1 MKNQGITIPYQL
13 ECLLEKARNESFVC
27 IFLSG
32 GREDAKG
39 DISLMAGFG
48 ISEEFLDLSD
58 MPENPIQPVMGY
70 LGYDYKN
77 LIEPSLTTDHSQLV
91 EFANLKF
98 VSPVHWVAIEKN
110 GVISGDETLL
120 VRRGGQISNG
130 GSLLNLLGNQNLGL
144 AVSED
149 QLASNRIVSSIVN
162 DGGARHS
169 PQWQSQTP
177 KETYLENVERIKQ
190 HIVEGDFYEMN
201 YCIAFTAKE
210 EIDPY
215 DAFLLLT
222 QKAPAP
228 FSVFLKDGNRYLLCA
243 SPERFFGKRGD
254 LVFSQPI
261 KGTRPRVF
269 QANTNVLDPMM
280 DDAVAIELE
289 KSEKDRAENIMIVDL
304 VRNDLSK
311 VCEVGSVQLPEC
323 CAVHSFSHVHQLIST
338 VEGRLLPEVNIKELM
353 HATFPMGSMTGAPKI
368 SVMQHTNYLEG
379 FARGIYSGT
388 VGYVWKQNMDF
399 NVVIRALQYDSQAKT
414 LAYAVGGAITYDSV
428 AEQEYQECLDKAS
441 AVLSIFEAN

>member
-1 MKNQGITIPYQL
+1 MENQGITIAYQL
-13 ECLLEKARNESFVC
+13 ECLLEKARNESFAC
-27 IFLSG
+27 IFLSA
-32 GREDAKG
+32 GRSDDHG
-39 DISLMAGFG
+39 QISLMAGFG
-48 ISEEFLDLSD
+48 ISEQFEELSD
-58 MPENPIQPVMGY
+58 VPSCPEIPVMGY

-77 LIEPSLTTDHSQLV
+77 QIEPSLKSDLTQLV
-91 EFANLKF
+91 EFDALKF
-98 VSPVHWVAIEKN
+98 ISPERWVALEKN
-110 GVISGDETLL
+110 GSVWGDETLL
-120 VRRGGQISNG
+120 NLRGDQNV
-130 GSLLNLLGNQNLGL
+130 SLE
-144 AVSED
+144 VSED
-149 QLASNRIVSSIVN
+149 PLTSNRIESSIAN
-162 DGGARHS
+162 DCAVRHS
-169 PQWQSQTP
+169 PQWHPQTP
-177 KETYLENVERIKQ
+177 KETYLDNVECIKQ

-201 YCIAFTAKE
+201 YCIAFTAME

-215 DAFLLLT
+215 DAFMLLSR
-222 QKAPAP
+222 KAPAP
-228 FSVFLKDGNRYLLCA
+228 FSVFLKDGDRYLLCA

-254 LVFSQPI
+254 LIFSQPI

-269 QANTNVLDPMM
+269 DSMSLELDEAQ
-280 DDAVAIELE
+280 DLAVARELE

-311 VCEVGSVQLPEC
+311 VCEVGSVQVPEC
-323 CAVHSFSHVHQLIST
+323 CAVYSFSHVHQLIST
-338 VEGRLLPEVNIKELM
+338 VEGRLKPEVGLKELM

-368 SVMQHTNYLEG
+368 SVMQHTNQLEG

>member
-1 MKNQGITIPYQL
+1 MENQGITIAYQL
-13 ECLLEKARNESFVC
+13 ECLLEKARNESFAC
-27 IFLSG
+27 IFLSA
-32 GREDAKG
+32 GRSDDHG
-39 DISLMAGFG
+39 QISLMAGFG
-48 ISEEFLDLSD
+48 ISEQFEELSD
-58 MPENPIQPVMGY
+58 VPSCPEIPVMGY

-77 LIEPSLTTDHSQLV
+77 QIEPSLKSELTQLV
-91 EFANLKF
+91 EFDALKF
-98 VSPVHWVAIEKN
+98 ISPERWVALEKN
-110 GVISGDETLL
+110 GSVWGDETLL
-120 VRRGGQISNG
+120 NLRGDQNV
-130 GSLLNLLGNQNLGL
+130 SLE
-144 AVSED
+144 VSED
-149 QLASNRIVSSIVN
+149 PLTSNRIESSIAN
-162 DGGARHS
+162 DRAVRHS
-169 PQWQSQTP
+169 PQWHPQTP
-177 KETYLENVERIKQ
+177 KETYLDNVERIKQ

-215 DAFLLLT
+215 DAFMLLSR
-222 QKAPAP
+222 KAPAP
-228 FSVFLKDGNRYLLCA
+228 FSVFLKDGDRYLLCA

-254 LVFSQPI
+254 LIFSQPI

-269 QANTNVLDPMM
+269 DSISLELDEAQ
-280 DDAVAIELE
+280 DLTVAQELE

-311 VCEVGSVQLPEC
+311 VCEVGSVQVPEC
-323 CAVHSFSHVHQLIST
+323 CAVYSFSHVHQLIST
-338 VEGRLLPEVNIKELM
+338 VEGRLKPEVGLKELM
-353 HATFPMGSMTGAPKI
+353 HATFPMGSMTGTPKI
-368 SVMQHTNYLEG
+368 SVMQHTNQLEG

>member
-1 MKNQGITIPYQL
+1 MENQGITIAYQL
-13 ECLLEKARNESFVC
+13 ECLLEKARNESFAC
-27 IFLSG
+27 IFLSA
-32 GREDAKG
+32 GRSDDHG
-39 DISLMAGFG
+39 QMSLMAGFG
-48 ISEEFLDLSD
+48 ISEQFEELSD
-58 MPENPIQPVMGY
+58 VPSCPEIPVMGY

-77 LIEPSLTTDHSQLV
+77 QIEPSLKSDLTQLV
-91 EFANLKF
+91 EFDALKF
-98 VSPVHWVAIEKN
+98 ISPERWVALEKN
-110 GVISGDETLL
+110 GSVWGHETLL
-120 VRRGGQISNG
+120 NLRCDQNV
-130 GSLLNLLGNQNLGL
+130 SLE
-144 AVSED
+144 VSED
-149 QLASNRIVSSIVN
+149 PLTSNRIESSIAN
-162 DGGARHS
+162 DRAVRHS
-169 PQWQSQTP
+169 PQWYPQTP

-215 DAFLLLT
+215 DAFMLLSR
-222 QKAPAP
+222 KAPAP
-228 FSVFLKDGNRYLLCA
+228 FSVFLKDGDRYLLCA

-254 LVFSQPI
+254 LIFSQPI

-269 QANTNVLDPMM
+269 DSMSLELDEAQ
-280 DDAVAIELE
+280 DLAVARELE

-311 VCEVGSVQLPEC
+311 VCEVGSVQVPEC
-323 CAVHSFSHVHQLIST
+323 CAVYSFSHVHQLIST
-338 VEGRLLPEVNIKELM
+338 VEGRLKPEVGLKELM

-368 SVMQHTNYLEG
+368 SVMQHTNQLEG

>member
-1 MKNQGITIPYQL
+1 MENQGITIAYQL
-13 ECLLEKARNESFVC
+13 ECLLEKARNESFAC
-27 IFLSG
+27 IFLSA
-32 GREDAKG
+32 GRSDDHG
-39 DISLMAGFG
+39 QISLMAGFG
-48 ISEEFLDLSD
+48 ISEQFEDLSD
-58 MPENPIQPVMGY
+58 VPSCPEIPVMGY

-77 LIEPSLTTDHSQLV
+77 QIEPSLKSDLTQLV
-91 EFANLKF
+91 EFDALKF
-98 VSPVHWVAIEKN
+98 ISPERWVALEKN
-110 GVISGDETLL
+110 GCVWGDETLL
-120 VRRGGQISNG
+120 NLRCDQNV
-130 GSLLNLLGNQNLGL
+130 SLE
-144 AVSED
+144 VSED
-149 QLASNRIVSSIVN
+149 PLTSSHIESSIAN
-162 DGGARHS
+162 DRAVRHS
-169 PQWQSQTP
+169 PQWHPQTP

-210 EIDPY
+210 EIDPC
-215 DAFLLLT
+215 DAFMLLSR
-222 QKAPAP
+222 KAPAP
-228 FSVFLKDGNRYLLCA
+228 FSVFLKDGDRYLLCA

-254 LVFSQPI
+254 LIFSQPI

-269 QANTNVLDPMM
+269 DSMSLELDEAQ
-280 DDAVAIELE
+280 DLAVARELE

-311 VCEVGSVQLPEC
+311 VCEVGSVQVPEC
-323 CAVHSFSHVHQLIST
+323 CAVYSFSHVHQLIST
-338 VEGRLLPEVNIKELM
+338 VEGRLMPEVGLKELM
-353 HATFPMGSMTGAPKI
+353 HATFPMGSMTGTPKI
-368 SVMQHTNYLEG
+368 SVMQHTNQLEG

>member
-1 MKNQGITIPYQL
+1 MENQGITIAYQL
-13 ECLLEKARNESFVC
+13 ECLLEKARNESFAC
-27 IFLSG
+27 IFLSA
-32 GREDAKG
+32 GRSDDHG
-39 DISLMAGFG
+39 QISLMAGFG
-48 ISEEFLDLSD
+48 ISEQFEELSD
-58 MPENPIQPVMGY
+58 VPSCPEIPVMGY

-77 LIEPSLTTDHSQLV
+77 QIEPSLKSDLTQLV
-91 EFANLKF
+91 EFDALKF
-98 VSPVHWVAIEKN
+98 ISPERWVALEKN
-110 GVISGDETLL
+110 GSVWGDETLL
-120 VRRGGQISNG
+120 NLRGDQNV
-130 GSLLNLLGNQNLGL
+130 SLE
-144 AVSED
+144 VSED
-149 QLASNRIVSSIVN
+149 PLTSNRIESSIAN
-162 DGGARHS
+162 DRAVRHS
-169 PQWQSQTP
+169 PQWHPQTP
-177 KETYLENVERIKQ
+177 KETYLDNVECIKQ

-201 YCIAFTAKE
+201 YCIAFTAME

-215 DAFLLLT
+215 DAFMLLSR
-222 QKAPAP
+222 KAPAP
-228 FSVFLKDGNRYLLCA
+228 FSVFLKDGDRYLLCA

-254 LVFSQPI
+254 LIFSQPI

-269 QANTNVLDPMM
+269 DSMSLELDEAQ
-280 DDAVAIELE
+280 DLTVARELE

-311 VCEVGSVQLPEC
+311 VCEVGSVQVPEC
-323 CAVHSFSHVHQLIST
+323 CAVYSFSHVHQLIST
-338 VEGRLLPEVNIKELM
+338 VEGRLKPEVGLKELM

-368 SVMQHTNYLEG
+368 SVMQHTNQLEG

>member
-1 MKNQGITIPYQL
+1 MENQGITIAYQL
-13 ECLLEKARNESFVC
+13 ECLLEKARNESFAC
-27 IFLSG
+27 IFLSA
-32 GREDAKG
+32 GRSDDRGK
-39 DISLMAGFG
+39 ISLMAGFG
-48 ISEEFLDLSD
+48 VSEQFSDLSD
-58 MPENPIQPVMGY
+58 VPSCPESPVMGY

-77 LIEPSLTTDHSQLV
+77 QIEPSLVSELTQLV
-91 EFANLKF
+91 EFDALKF
-98 VSPVHWVAIEKN
+98 VSPERWVAIEKN
-110 GVISGDETLL
+110 GIISGDE
-120 VRRGGQISNG
+120 
-130 GSLLNLLGNQNLGL
+130 SLLLHRGNQNSGL
-144 AVSED
+144 DVSGD
-149 QLASNRIVSSIVN
+149 HDGN
-162 DGGARHS
+162 DGHESSLSKLAAKNS

-190 HIVEGDFYEMN
+190 HIVDGDFYEMN
-201 YCIAFTAKE
+201 YCIAFTAIE

-215 DAFLLLT
+215 DAFMLLSR
-222 QKAPAP
+222 KAPAP
-228 FSVFLKDGNRYLLCA
+228 FSVFLKDGDRYLLCA
-243 SPERFFGKRGD
+243 SPERFFGKRGN
-254 LVFSQPI
+254 LIFSQPI

-269 QANTNVLDPMM
+269 DSISSELDEVQ
-280 DDAVAIELE
+280 DLTVARELE

-311 VCEVGSVQLPEC
+311 VCEVGSVQVPEC
-323 CAVHSFSHVHQLIST
+323 CAVYSFSHVHQLIST
-338 VEGRLLPEVNIKELM
+338 VEGRLKPEVGLKDLM

-368 SVMQHTNYLEG
+368 SVMQHTNQLEG

-441 AVLSIFEAN
+441 AVLSIFEEN

>member
-1 MKNQGITIPYQL
+1 MENQGITIAYQL
-13 ECLLEKARNESFVC
+13 ECLLEKARNESFAC
-27 IFLSG
+27 IFLSA
-32 GREDAKG
+32 GRSDDHG
-39 DISLMAGFG
+39 QISLMAGFG
-48 ISEEFLDLSD
+48 IAEQFSDLSD
-58 MPENPIQPVMGY
+58 VPSCPESPVMGY

-77 LIEPSLTTDHSQLV
+77 QIEPSLVSELTQLV
-91 EFANLKF
+91 EFDALKF
-98 VSPVHWVAIEKN
+98 VSPERWVAIEKN
-110 GVISGDETLL
+110 GIISGDE
-120 VRRGGQISNG
+120 
-130 GSLLNLLGNQNLGL
+130 SLLLHRSNQNSGL
-144 AVSED
+144 DVSGGDHDGNDRHESSLSK
-149 QLASNRIVSSIVN
+149 LAAKN
-162 DGGARHS
+162 S

-190 HIVEGDFYEMN
+190 HIVDGDFYEMN
-201 YCIAFTAKE
+201 YCIAFTAIE

-215 DAFLLLT
+215 DAFMLLSR
-222 QKAPAP
+222 KAPAP
-228 FSVFLKDGNRYLLCA
+228 FSVFLKDGDRYLLCA

-254 LVFSQPI
+254 LIFSQPI

-269 QANTNVLDPMM
+269 DSISSELDEVQ
-280 DDAVAIELE
+280 DLTVARELE

-311 VCEVGSVQLPEC
+311 VCEVGSVQVPEC
-323 CAVHSFSHVHQLIST
+323 CAVYSFSHVHQLIST
-338 VEGRLLPEVNIKELM
+338 VEGRLKPEVGLKELM

-368 SVMQHTNYLEG
+368 SVMQHTNHLEG

-388 VGYVWKQNMDF
+388 VGFVWKQNMDF

-441 AVLSIFEAN
+441 AVLSIFETN

>member
-1 MKNQGITIPYQL
+1 MENQGITIAYQL
-13 ECLLEKARNESFVC
+13 ECLLEKARNESFAC
-27 IFLSG
+27 IFLSA
-32 GREDAKG
+32 GRSDDRG
-39 DISLMAGFG
+39 QMSLMAGFG
-48 ISEEFLDLSD
+48 ISEQFEELSD
-58 MPENPIQPVMGY
+58 VPSCPEIPVMGY

-77 LIEPSLTTDHSQLV
+77 QIEPSLKSDLTQLV
-91 EFANLKF
+91 EFDALKF
-98 VSPVHWVAIEKN
+98 ISPERWVALEKN
-110 GVISGDETLL
+110 GSVWGHETLL
-120 VRRGGQISNG
+120 NLRGDQNV
-130 GSLLNLLGNQNLGL
+130 SLE
-144 AVSED
+144 VSED
-149 QLASNRIVSSIVN
+149 PLTSNRIESSIAN
-162 DGGARHS
+162 DCAVRHS
-169 PQWQSQTP
+169 PQWHPQTP
-177 KETYLENVERIKQ
+177 KETYLDNVECIKQ

-201 YCIAFTAKE
+201 YCIAFTAME

-215 DAFLLLT
+215 DAFMLLSR
-222 QKAPAP
+222 KAPAP
-228 FSVFLKDGNRYLLCA
+228 FSVFLKDGDRYLLCA

-254 LVFSQPI
+254 LIFSQPI

-269 QANTNVLDPMM
+269 DSMSLELDEAQ
-280 DDAVAIELE
+280 DLTVARELE

-311 VCEVGSVQLPEC
+311 VCEVGSVQVPEC
-323 CAVHSFSHVHQLIST
+323 CAVYSFSHVHQLIST
-338 VEGRLLPEVNIKELM
+338 VEGRLKPEVGLKELM

-368 SVMQHTNYLEG
+368 SVMQHTNQLEG

>member
-1 MKNQGITIPYQL
+1 MENQGITIAYQL
-13 ECLLEKARNESFVC
+13 ECLLEKARNESFAC
-27 IFLSG
+27 IFLSA
-32 GREDAKG
+32 GRSDDHG
-39 DISLMAGFG
+39 QISLMAGFG
-48 ISEEFLDLSD
+48 IAEQFSDLSD
-58 MPENPIQPVMGY
+58 VPSCPESPVMGY

-77 LIEPSLTTDHSQLV
+77 QIEPSLVSELTQLV
-91 EFANLKF
+91 EFDALKF
-98 VSPVHWVAIEKN
+98 VSPERWVAIEKN
-110 GVISGDETLL
+110 GIISGDE
-120 VRRGGQISNG
+120 
-130 GSLLNLLGNQNLGL
+130 SLLLHRSNQNSGL
-144 AVSED
+144 DVSGGDHDGNDRHESSLSK
-149 QLASNRIVSSIVN
+149 LAAKN
-162 DGGARHS
+162 S

-190 HIVEGDFYEMN
+190 HIVDGDFYEMN
-201 YCIAFTAKE
+201 YCIAFTAIE

-215 DAFLLLT
+215 DAFMVLSR
-222 QKAPAP
+222 KAPAP
-228 FSVFLKDGNRYLLCA
+228 FSVFLKDGDRYLLCA

-254 LVFSQPI
+254 LIFSQPI

-269 QANTNVLDPMM
+269 DSMSLELDEVR
-280 DDAVAIELE
+280 DCAVARELE
-289 KSEKDRAENIMIVDL
+289 ISEKDRAENIMIVDL

-311 VCEVGSVQLPEC
+311 VCEVGSVQVPEC
-323 CAVHSFSHVHQLIST
+323 CAVYSFSHVHQLIST
-338 VEGRLLPEVNIKELM
+338 VEGRLKPEVGLKELM

-368 SVMQHTNYLEG
+368 SVMQHTNHLEG

-441 AVLSIFEAN
+441 AVLSIFETN

>member
-1 MKNQGITIPYQL
+1 MENQGITIAYQL
-13 ECLLEKARNESFVC
+13 ECLLEEARNESFAC
-27 IFLSG
+27 IFLSA
-32 GREDAKG
+32 GRSDDRG
-39 DISLMAGFG
+39 QISLMAGFG
-48 ISEEFLDLSD
+48 VSEQFSDLSD
-58 MPENPIQPVMGY
+58 VPSCPESPVMGY

-77 LIEPSLTTDHSQLV
+77 QIEPSLVSELTQLV
-91 EFANLKF
+91 EFDALKF
-98 VSPVHWVAIEKN
+98 VSPERWVAIEKN
-110 GVISGDETLL
+110 GIISGDE
-120 VRRGGQISNG
+120 
-130 GSLLNLLGNQNLGL
+130 SLLLHRGNQNSGL
-144 AVSED
+144 EGSGDHDGNDRHESPLSK
-149 QLASNRIVSSIVN
+149 LAAKN
-162 DGGARHS
+162 S
-169 PQWQSQTP
+169 PQWHPQTP

-190 HIVEGDFYEMN
+190 HIVDGDFYEMN

-215 DAFLLLT
+215 DAFILLSR
-222 QKAPAP
+222 KAPAP
-228 FSVFLKDGNRYLLCA
+228 FSVFLKDGDRYLLCA

-254 LVFSQPI
+254 LIFSQPI

-269 QANTNVLDPMM
+269 DSISSELDEVQ
-280 DDAVAIELE
+280 DLTVARELE

-311 VCEVGSVQLPEC
+311 VCEVGSVQVPEC
-323 CAVHSFSHVHQLIST
+323 CAVYSFSHVHQLIST
-338 VEGRLLPEVNIKELM
+338 VEGRLKPEVGLKDLM

-368 SVMQHTNYLEG
+368 SVMQHTNHLEG

-428 AEQEYQECLDKAS
+428 AQQEYQECLDKAS
-441 AVLSIFEAN
+441 AVLSIFETN

>member
-120 VRRGGQISNG
+120 NLRGDQNV
-130 GSLLNLLGNQNLGL
+130 SLE
-144 AVSED
+144 VSED
-149 QLASNRIVSSIVN
+149 PLTNRIVSSIVN

-311 VCEVGSVQLPEC
+311 VCEVGSVQVPEC
-323 CAVHSFSHVHQLIST
+323 CAVYSFSHVHQLIST

-414 LAYAVGGAITYDSV
+414 LAYAVGGALTYDSV

>member
-1 MKNQGITIPYQL
+1 MENQGITIAYQL
-13 ECLLEKARNESFVC
+13 ECLLEKARNESFAC
-27 IFLSG
+27 IFLSA
-32 GREDAKG
+32 GRSDDHG
-39 DISLMAGFG
+39 QMSLMAGFG
-48 ISEEFLDLSD
+48 ISEQFEDLSD
-58 MPENPIQPVMGY
+58 VPSCPEIPVMGY

-77 LIEPSLTTDHSQLV
+77 QIEPSLKSELTQLV
-91 EFANLKF
+91 EFDALKF
-98 VSPVHWVAIEKN
+98 ISPERWVALEKN
-110 GVISGDETLL
+110 GSVWGDETLL
-120 VRRGGQISNG
+120 NLRCDQNV
-130 GSLLNLLGNQNLGL
+130 SLE
-144 AVSED
+144 VSED
-149 QLASNRIVSSIVN
+149 PLTNRIESSIAN
-162 DGGARHS
+162 DRAVRHS
-169 PQWQSQTP
+169 PQWHPQTP
-177 KETYLENVERIKQ
+177 KETYLDNVERIKQ

-201 YCIAFTAKE
+201 YCIAFTAME

-215 DAFLLLT
+215 DAFMLLSR
-222 QKAPAP
+222 KAPAP
-228 FSVFLKDGNRYLLCA
+228 FSVFLKDGDRYLLCA

-254 LVFSQPI
+254 LIFSQPI

-269 QANTNVLDPMM
+269 DSMSLELDEAQ
-280 DDAVAIELE
+280 DLAVARELE

-311 VCEVGSVQLPEC
+311 VCEVGSVQVPEC
-323 CAVHSFSHVHQLIST
+323 CAVYSFSHVHQLIST
-338 VEGRLLPEVNIKELM
+338 VEGRLMPEVGLKELM

-368 SVMQHTNYLEG
+368 SVMQHTNQLEG

>member
-1 MKNQGITIPYQL
+1 MENQGITIAYQL
-13 ECLLEKARNESFVC
+13 ECLLEKARNESFAC
-27 IFLSG
+27 IFLSA
-32 GREDAKG
+32 GRSDDHG
-39 DISLMAGFG
+39 QISLMAGFG
-48 ISEEFLDLSD
+48 ISEQFEDLSD
-58 MPENPIQPVMGY
+58 VPSCPEIPVMGY

-77 LIEPSLTTDHSQLV
+77 QIEPSLKSDLTQLV
-91 EFANLKF
+91 EFDALKF
-98 VSPVHWVAIEKN
+98 ISPERWVALEKN
-110 GVISGDETLL
+110 GSVWGHETLL
-120 VRRGGQISNG
+120 NLRGDQNV
-130 GSLLNLLGNQNLGL
+130 SLE
-144 AVSED
+144 VSED
-149 QLASNRIVSSIVN
+149 PLTSNRIESSIAN
-162 DGGARHS
+162 DRAVRHS
-169 PQWQSQTP
+169 PQWHPQTP
-177 KETYLENVERIKQ
+177 KETYLDNVECIKQ

-215 DAFLLLT
+215 DAFMLLSR
-222 QKAPAP
+222 KAPAP
-228 FSVFLKDGNRYLLCA
+228 FSVFLKDGDRYLLCA
-243 SPERFFGKRGD
+243 SPERFFGKRGH
-254 LVFSQPI
+254 LIFSQPI

-269 QANTNVLDPMM
+269 DSMSLELDEAQ
-280 DDAVAIELE
+280 DLAVARELE

-311 VCEVGSVQLPEC
+311 VCEVGSVQVPEC
-323 CAVHSFSHVHQLIST
+323 CAVYSFSHVHQLIST
-338 VEGRLLPEVNIKELM
+338 VEGRLMPEVGLKELM

-368 SVMQHTNYLEG
+368 SVMQHTNQLEG

>member
-1 MKNQGITIPYQL
+1 MENQGITIAYQL
-13 ECLLEKARNESFVC
+13 ECLLEKARNESFAC
-27 IFLSG
+27 IFLSA
-32 GREDAKG
+32 GRSDDHG
-39 DISLMAGFG
+39 QISLMAGFG
-48 ISEEFLDLSD
+48 IAEQFNDLSD
-58 MPENPIQPVMGY
+58 VPSCPESPIMGY

-77 LIEPSLTTDHSQLV
+77 QIEASLESDLAQLV
-91 EFANLKF
+91 EFDALKF
-98 VSPVHWVAIEKN
+98 VSPERWVAIEKN
-110 GVISGDETLL
+110 GIVSGDE
-120 VRRGGQISNG
+120 
-130 GSLLNLLGNQNLGL
+130 SLLPRGNQNSGL
-144 AVSED
+144 EGSGDHDGHDRHESSLSK
-149 QLASNRIVSSIVN
+149 LAAKN
-162 DGGARHS
+162 S

-190 HIVEGDFYEMN
+190 HIVDGDFYEMN

-215 DAFLLLT
+215 DAFMLLSR
-222 QKAPAP
+222 KAPAP
-228 FSVFLKDGNRYLLCA
+228 FSVFLKDGDRYLLCA

-254 LVFSQPI
+254 LIFSQPI

-269 QANTNVLDPMM
+269 DSMSLELDEVR
-280 DDAVAIELE
+280 DCAVARELE
-289 KSEKDRAENIMIVDL
+289 ISEKDRAENIMIVDL

-311 VCEVGSVQLPEC
+311 VCEVGSVQVPEC
-323 CAVHSFSHVHQLIST
+323 CAVYSFSHVHQLIST
-338 VEGRLLPEVNIKELM
+338 VEGRLKPEVGLKELM

-368 SVMQHTNYLEG
+368 SVMQHTNHLEG

-388 VGYVWKQNMDF
+388 VGFVWKQNMDF

-441 AVLSIFEAN
+441 AVLSIFETN

>member
-1 MKNQGITIPYQL
+1 MENQGITIEYQL
-13 ECLLEKARNESFVC
+13 ECLLEKARNESFAC
-27 IFLSG
+27 IFLSA
-32 GREDAKG
+32 GRSDG
-39 DISLMAGFG
+39 HGQISLMAGFG
-48 ISEEFLDLSD
+48 ISEQFEDLSD
-58 MPENPIQPVMGY
+58 VPSCPEIPVMGY

-77 LIEPSLTTDHSQLV
+77 QIEPSLKSELTQLV
-91 EFANLKF
+91 EFDALKF
-98 VSPVHWVAIEKN
+98 ISPERWVALEKN
-110 GVISGDETLL
+110 GSVWGDETLL
-120 VRRGGQISNG
+120 NLRGDQNV
-130 GSLLNLLGNQNLGL
+130 SLE
-144 AVSED
+144 VSED
-149 QLASNRIVSSIVN
+149 PLTNRIESSIAN
-162 DGGARHS
+162 DRAVRHS
-169 PQWQSQTP
+169 PQWHPQTP
-177 KETYLENVERIKQ
+177 KETYLDNVECIKQ

-201 YCIAFTAKE
+201 YCIAFTAME

-215 DAFLLLT
+215 DAFMLLSR
-222 QKAPAP
+222 KAPAP
-228 FSVFLKDGNRYLLCA
+228 FSVFLKDGDRYLLCA

-254 LVFSQPI
+254 LIFSQPI

-269 QANTNVLDPMM
+269 DSMSLELDEAQ
-280 DDAVAIELE
+280 DLAVARELE

-311 VCEVGSVQLPEC
+311 VCEVGSVQVPEC
-323 CAVHSFSHVHQLIST
+323 CAVYSFSHVHQLIST
-338 VEGRLLPEVNIKELM
+338 VEGRLKPEVGLKELM

-368 SVMQHTNYLEG
+368 SVMQHTNQLEG

>member
-1 MKNQGITIPYQL
+1 MENQGITIAYQL
-13 ECLLEKARNESFVC
+13 ECLLEKARNESFAC
-27 IFLSG
+27 IFLSA
-32 GREDAKG
+32 GRSDDHG
-39 DISLMAGFG
+39 QISLMAGFG
-48 ISEEFLDLSD
+48 IAEQFDDLSD
-58 MPENPIQPVMGY
+58 VPSCPEIPVMGY

-77 LIEPSLTTDHSQLV
+77 KIEPSLKSDLTQLV
-91 EFANLKF
+91 EFDALKF
-98 VSPVHWVAIEKN
+98 ISPERWVAVEKN
-110 GVISGDETLL
+110 GSVWGDETLL
-120 VRRGGQISNG
+120 NLRGDQNV
-130 GSLLNLLGNQNLGL
+130 SLE
-144 AVSED
+144 VSED
-149 QLASNRIVSSIVN
+149 PLTSNRIESSIAN
-162 DGGARHS
+162 DSSVRHS
-169 PQWQSQTP
+169 PQWQPQTP

-190 HIVEGDFYEMN
+190 HIVDGDFYEMN

-215 DAFLLLT
+215 DAFMLLSR
-222 QKAPAP
+222 KAPAP
-228 FSVFLKDGNRYLLCA
+228 FSVFLKDGDRYLLCA

-254 LVFSQPI
+254 LIFSQPI

-269 QANTNVLDPMM
+269 DSMSLELDEAQ
-280 DDAVAIELE
+280 DLAVARELE

-311 VCEVGSVQLPEC
+311 VCEVGSVQVPEC
-323 CAVHSFSHVHQLIST
+323 CAVYSFSHVHQLIST
-338 VEGRLLPEVNIKELM
+338 VEGRLKPEVGLKELM

-368 SVMQHTNYLEG
+368 SVMQHTNQLEG

>member
-1 MKNQGITIPYQL
+1 MENQGITIAYQL
-13 ECLLEKARNESFVC
+13 ECLLEKARNESFAC
-27 IFLSG
+27 IFLSA
-32 GREDAKG
+32 GRSDDHG
-39 DISLMAGFG
+39 QISLMAGFG
-48 ISEEFLDLSD
+48 VSEKFEELSD
-58 MPENPIQPVMGY
+58 VPSCPESPVMGY

-77 LIEPSLTTDHSQLV
+77 QIESSLESDLTQLV
-91 EFANLKF
+91 EFDALKF
-98 VSPVHWVAIEKN
+98 ISPERWVALEKN
-110 GVISGDETLL
+110 GSVWGDETLL
-120 VRRGGQISNG
+120 KQSQSKNG
-130 GSLLNLLGNQNLGL
+130 SGF
-144 AVSED
+144 
-149 QLASNRIVSSIVN
+149 ASSS
-162 DGGARHS
+162 S
-169 PQWQSQTP
+169 PQWHPQTP

-201 YCIAFTAKE
+201 YCIAFTAKA

-215 DAFLLLT
+215 DAFMLLSR
-222 QKAPAP
+222 KAPAP

-243 SPERFFGKRGD
+243 SPERFFGKRGN
-254 LVFSQPI
+254 LIFSQPI

-269 QANTNVLDPMM
+269 DSMSLELDEVQ
-280 DDAVAIELE
+280 DHTVARELE

-311 VCEVGSVQLPEC
+311 VCDVGSVQVPEC
-323 CAVHSFSHVHQLIST
+323 CAVYSFSHVHQLIST
-338 VEGRLLPEVNIKELM
+338 VEGRLKPEVGLKELM

-368 SVMQHTNYLEG
+368 SVMQHTNQLEG

>member
-1 MKNQGITIPYQL
+1 MENQGITIAYQL
-13 ECLLEKARNESFVC
+13 ECLLEKARNESFAC
-27 IFLSG
+27 IFLSA
-32 GREDAKG
+32 GRSDDHG
-39 DISLMAGFG
+39 QISLMAGFG
-48 ISEEFLDLSD
+48 IAEQFNDLSD
-58 MPENPIQPVMGY
+58 VPSCPDSPIMGY

-77 LIEPSLTTDHSQLV
+77 QIEASLESDLTQLV
-91 EFANLKF
+91 NFDALKF
-98 VSPVHWVAIEKN
+98 VSPERWVAIEKN
-110 GVISGDETLL
+110 GIVSGDESLL
-120 VRRGGQISNG
+120 LPRGNQNLNG
-130 GSLLNLLGNQNLGL
+130 GSLLNFCGNQNSGL
-144 AVSED
+144 EGSGDHDGHDRHESSLSK
-149 QLASNRIVSSIVN
+149 LAAKS
-162 DGGARHS
+162 S

-190 HIVEGDFYEMN
+190 HIVDGDFYEMN

-215 DAFLLLT
+215 DAFILLSR
-222 QKAPAP
+222 KAPAP
-228 FSVFLKDGNRYLLCA
+228 FSVFLKDGDRYLLCA

-254 LVFSQPI
+254 LIFSQPI

-269 QANTNVLDPMM
+269 DSMSLELDEVR
-280 DDAVAIELE
+280 DCAVARELE
-289 KSEKDRAENIMIVDL
+289 ISEKDRAENIMIVDL

-311 VCEVGSVQLPEC
+311 VCEVGSVQVPEC
-323 CAVHSFSHVHQLIST
+323 CAVYSFSHVHQLIST
-338 VEGRLLPEVNIKELM
+338 VEGRLKPEVGLKELM

-368 SVMQHTNYLEG
+368 SVMQHTNHLEG

-388 VGYVWKQNMDF
+388 VGFVWKQNMDF

-441 AVLSIFEAN
+441 AVLSIFETN

>member
-1 MKNQGITIPYQL
+1 MENQGITIAYQL
-13 ECLLEKARNESFVC
+13 ECLLEKARNESFAC
-27 IFLSG
+27 IFLSA
-32 GREDAKG
+32 GRSDDRG
-39 DISLMAGFG
+39 QISLMAGFG
-48 ISEEFLDLSD
+48 IAEQFEELSD
-58 MPENPIQPVMGY
+58 VPSCPEIPVMGY

-77 LIEPSLTTDHSQLV
+77 QIESSLKSDLTQLV
-91 EFANLKF
+91 EFDALKF
-98 VSPVHWVAIEKN
+98 ISPERWVALEKN
-110 GVISGDETLL
+110 GSVWGDETLL
-120 VRRGGQISNG
+120 NLRCDQNV
-130 GSLLNLLGNQNLGL
+130 SLE
-144 AVSED
+144 VSED
-149 QLASNRIVSSIVN
+149 PLTSNRIESSIAN
-162 DGGARHS
+162 DRAVRYS

-215 DAFLLLT
+215 DAFMLLSR
-222 QKAPAP
+222 KAPAP
-228 FSVFLKDGNRYLLCA
+228 FSVFLKDGDRYLLCA

-254 LVFSQPI
+254 LIFSQPI

-269 QANTNVLDPMM
+269 DSMSLELDEAQ
-280 DDAVAIELE
+280 DLTVARELE

-311 VCEVGSVQLPEC
+311 VCEVGSVQVPEC
-323 CAVHSFSHVHQLIST
+323 CAVYSFSHVHQLIST
-338 VEGRLLPEVNIKELM
+338 VEGRLMPEVGLKELM

-368 SVMQHTNYLEG
+368 SVMQHTNQLEG